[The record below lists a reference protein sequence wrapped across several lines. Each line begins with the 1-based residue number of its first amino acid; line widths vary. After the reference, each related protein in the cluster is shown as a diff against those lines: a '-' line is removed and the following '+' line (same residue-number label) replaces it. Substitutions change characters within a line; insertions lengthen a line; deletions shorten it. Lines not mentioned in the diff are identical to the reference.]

1 MERPKEETIVKHTLG
16 SSRRKC
22 TCESFG
28 LSMSNLLCL
37 SFLLNIVFVVL
48 FVVVFIQLQTLQ
60 TLQTRVEKIESSMVE
75 QPTKFAPLRGNLSQS
90 ALPAE
95 PTNVTSP
102 PTLLKVRAICLCQL
116 IVISREN

>member
-1 MERPKEETIVKHTLG
+1 MECPKEETIVKHTLG
-16 SSRRKC
+16 SSRRNC
-22 TCESFG
+22 TCKSFG

-60 TLQTRVEKIESSMVE
+60 TRLEKIESSVVE